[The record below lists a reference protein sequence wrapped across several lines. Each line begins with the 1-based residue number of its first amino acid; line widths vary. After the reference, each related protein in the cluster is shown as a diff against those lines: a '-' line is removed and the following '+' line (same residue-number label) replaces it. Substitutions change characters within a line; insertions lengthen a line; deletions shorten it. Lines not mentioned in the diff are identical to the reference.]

1 MRSMLAEVYVLNG
14 RDAGKVLDSA
24 AGPVIFLGRA
34 ASNTLRLRDPQMS
47 RVHCRIEF
55 TTEGLTLTD
64 AESGNGTFL
73 NGERLAAPQLL
84 ADGDEIEIGG
94 TKLKVLIETEE
105 DREDY
110 QRRLGRADPLEA
122 SASLE
127 ASSLQ
132 RSVSAEAERPE
143 RKEPKERGQTRR
155 TGRPELQGQ
164 RLREVIPG
172 FRLEARLGGKSR
184 QGVAVYRAIQRSLD
198 RPVALKVFLPR
209 GQTLDEDVRRFVRE
223 AKAVARVPHP
233 NVVTIHDVISHGK
246 LQAIVYEFVGGGSL
260 SDQLESGPLDL
271 PEASAMARSLAG
283 ALAHLHSH
291 GVLHRGIKAEHLLYE
306 PVFELYKLSN
316 FGTATGLGG
325 QRSGETTYLNA
336 PLAGLAFLSPE
347 QLTGGEVTPASDIYS
362 LAACVYAALAGRPL
376 FSGSS
381 VATLAASVLRDPP
394 PPLPK
399 SVPVDL
405 GALLRRCLAKEPR
418 ERPSEGASLVAALD
432 ALGG

>member
-1 MRSMLAEVYVLNG
+1 MLAEVYVLNG

-94 TKLKVLIETEE
+94 TKLKVLIETDE

-110 QRRLGRADPLEA
+110 QRRLGRADALEA

-132 RSVSAEAERPE
+132 RSVNAEAERPG
-143 RKEPKERGQTRR
+143 RKERAQTRR
-155 TGRPELQGQ
+155 SGRPELQGQ

-209 GQTLDEDVRRFVRE
+209 GQTLAEDVRRFVRE

-233 NVVTIHDVISHGK
+233 NVVTIHDVIAHGK

-271 PEASAMARSLAG
+271 PDALAMARSLAG

-306 PVFELYKLSN
+306 PVFEIYKLSN
-316 FGTATGLGG
+316 FGTATGPGG

-399 SVPVDL
+399 SVPPAL
-405 GALLRRCLAKEPR
+405 GALLRECLGKEPS
-418 ERPSEGASLVAALD
+418 ERPADGASLAAALD